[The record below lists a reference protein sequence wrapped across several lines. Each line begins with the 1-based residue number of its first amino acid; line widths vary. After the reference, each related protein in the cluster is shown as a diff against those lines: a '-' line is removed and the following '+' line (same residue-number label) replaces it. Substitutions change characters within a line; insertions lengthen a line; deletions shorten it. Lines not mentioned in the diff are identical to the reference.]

1 MSHYE
6 IKLLLFEFLKWLII
20 IFIHFVPLFETSTK
34 QIILLLLSFILAF
47 IIRIISVINC
57 RLIKDICSFILQYL
71 VSYFKFF
78 VKALK

>member
-57 RLIKDICSFILQYL
+57 RLITDICSFILQYL